1 MAAAPVTREVTSQTI
16 CRVHLCTLDNEGAIT
31 GANPELH
38 IDTQLKMGVTW
49 PEMAF
54 FSPCSLSGRSDPY
67 CEFKK
72 VDVLR
77 FSCTPTINGVIFA
90 GASETIMHN
99 PNIVLF
105 CGKNNVSSDWFSS
118 TTAIQ

>member
-1 MAAAPVTREVTSQTI
+1 MHIMSMLTFQDQLDILKLLPN
-16 CRVHLCTLDNEGAIT
+16 LCLQI
-31 GANPELH
+31 
-38 IDTQLKMGVTW
+38 
-49 PEMAF
+49 
-54 FSPCSLSGRSDPY
+54 DPY